1 MYVRMYVCMY
11 VCICLLSLRDSKVE
25 AVPTKILA
33 RGTLKRVECYSPY
46 YRNYMS
52 RLGLVL

>member
-1 MYVRMYVCMY
+1 MYVRMY

-25 AVPTKILA
+25 GVPTKILA